1 MAEDLDIT
9 ARRNEA
15 IEERDSIITW
25 LTEMGVALG
34 RGWPARLHSTADGVE
49 LRLVYASQ
57 TEALAAEGQLR
68 ALCAMAALSGG
79 AEEARH

>member
-1 MAEDLDIT
+1 
-9 ARRNEA
+9 
-15 IEERDSIITW
+15 
-25 LTEMGVALG
+25 MGVALG